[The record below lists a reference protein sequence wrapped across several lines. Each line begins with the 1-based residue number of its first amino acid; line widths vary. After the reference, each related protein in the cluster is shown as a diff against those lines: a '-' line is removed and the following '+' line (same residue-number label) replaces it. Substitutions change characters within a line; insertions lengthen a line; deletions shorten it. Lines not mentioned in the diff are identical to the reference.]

1 MSKFILNLAANMVKI
16 PPPPPA
22 KKLVNSNKIEKL
34 YYYTSGP

>member
-16 PPPPPA
+16 TPPPA